1 MGAAGATAKE
11 GARRMR
17 LYLTRHG
24 QTEWNVSQK
33 MQGACDSPLTE
44 LGVRQA
50 EQLQKRLELLPVDK
64 AYVSPLKRAMD
75 TARLLVGGRGL
86 EMTADKRLSEAS
98 LGAFEGLTI
107 EQAQARYPEQAL
119 NFRRHP
125 ERFRPVGD
133 GEDFHQVQAR
143 VEDFLSDL
151 ARRERGN
158 VLVVA
163 HALVLRIARLALMG
177 LPLDQLMDISV
188 PSCCFCEAEYED
200 GAWHL
205 IAFGECW
212 HHARDF
218 DRGVWYYGAPGHAEA
233 IRPGA
238 LITPFP
244 NLARALGACPSALSL
259 SLDGHIDHN
268 GLKLS
273 RLYRV
278 QGVEM
283 GELEPCESPEIPLGR
298 VWRAPKAYRL
308 EAYNKSLGSLPTGNW
323 I

>member
-1 MGAAGATAKE
+1 
-11 GARRMR
+11 MR

-24 QTEWNVSQK
+24 QTEWNVAQR

-44 LGVRQA
+44 LGLRQA
-50 EQLQKRLELLPVDK
+50 EQLKKRMELLRVDR

-75 TARLLVGGRGL
+75 TAQMITGGRDVEL
-86 EMTADKRLSEAS
+86 IPDMRLKEAS

-125 ERFRPVGD
+125 DLFHPVGG
-133 GEDFHQVQAR
+133 GEDFRQVRAR
-143 VEDFLSDL
+143 VEDFLDEI
-151 ARRERGN
+151 AGREQGN

-163 HALVLRIARLALMG
+163 HALVLRVARLVLMN
-177 LPLDQLMDISV
+177 LPLSQLMDISA
-188 PSCCFCEAEYED
+188 PSCCFCEAVYEN
-200 GAWHL
+200 GRWRL
-205 IAFGECW
+205 ITFGECW

-218 DRGVWYYGAPGHAEA
+218 DRDVWYYGASGHETAL
-233 IRPGA
+233 RPGA

-244 NLARALGACPSALSL
+244 NLARVLGAEPGAFSL
-259 SLDGHIDHN
+259 SLDGRIDHN

-278 QGVEM
+278 QDAH
-283 GELEPCESPEIPLGR
+283 LEQLTPFESPALPAGR
-298 VWRAPKAYRL
+298 VWRVQRVYRL
-308 EAYNKSLGSLPTGNW
+308 EPYNKAPGSLPTGSW